1 MKEGKNITRAIIEA
15 TVERGLR
22 EVDEDPQRS
31 IRKFVDLGRQF
42 SKGRFTDDIYNI
54 FADLLRNEESPYYTA
69 FEHVMHHTSFTTL
82 KHFGVNIG
90 YNSFTRGGK
99 IIRKIE
105 EKADYHIPWA
115 ISIIFDPES
124 ENSLT
129 PATLDRLINEGIEY
143 GIFTYNL
150 IILKNISTLSPLLP
164 IVKKHPGCAFFLTLP
179 DDEIDSHTAE
189 VIKDCPNT
197 LSLLAIGEYV
207 DINSLTLRRQKSW
220 YGVYVTYNDSTCD
233 NVLTTS
239 ACRKYLASEAS
250 FVIALAEKGTS
261 LETIIETQKKI
272 KEFRFMPTSPLFIF
286 DMYGDCYFIN
296 KLISGYPCY
305 MIISPNGTI
314 ETNNASFTGDSKLS
328 MAELLKKIF
337 PKTET
342 EGKNTEA

>member
-1 MKEGKNITRAIIEA
+1 MKEGKSITRAIIEA

-69 FEHVMHHTSFTTL
+69 FEHVMHHTSFTAL
-82 KHFGVNIG
+82 KHFGVNLG

-99 IIRKIE
+99 IIRRIE
-105 EKADYHIPWA
+105 NNSDYHIPWA

-129 PATLDRLINEGIEY
+129 PATLDRLITEGLEY
-143 GIFTYNL
+143 GIFAYNL
-150 IILKNISTLSPLLP
+150 IIEKSISTLSPLLP

-179 DDEIDSHTAE
+179 DDELDSHTAD

-197 LSLLAIGEYV
+197 LVLLALGEYV
-207 DINSLTLRRQKSW
+207 DTNSLMLRRQKSW
-220 YGVYVTYNDSTCD
+220 YGVYDTYNDSTSG
-233 NVLTTS
+233 NILTTS
-239 ACRKYLASEAS
+239 ACRKYISSEAS
-250 FVIALAEKGTS
+250 FVILIAEEGTS
-261 LETIIETQKKI
+261 LETIIATQKKI
-272 KEFRFMPTSPLFIF
+272 KEFRFTPTSPLFIF

-296 KLISGYPCY
+296 KLISDYPCY
-305 MIISPNGTI
+305 MIINSDGTV
-314 ETNNASFTGDSKLS
+314 ETNDGSFRTDNKISV
-328 MAELLKKIF
+328 ADLLRIVF
-337 PKTET
+337 PKKED
-342 EGKNTEA
+342 EKTEA